1 MSARNDT
8 DFDTWFLL
16 RLAEFVLRCRGVDFK
31 WRNDAPVLEDR
42 YNVVKNNRAS
52 ARAFDRWQSRSMS
65 VFGGDG
71 TDSQR
76 RRAADI
82 RERER
87 EAGLVE

>member
-1 MSARNDT
+1 MIEDK
-8 DFDTWFLL
+8 DFDNWFLL
-16 RLAEFVLRCRGVDFK
+16 RLAEFVLRCQGVDFN
-31 WRNDAPVLEDR
+31 RPNTGPVLEDR

-52 ARAFDRWQSRSMS
+52 ARAFDRWQSRGLS
-65 VFGGDG
+65 VFCCDG

-87 EAGLVE
+87 EAGLE